1 MRICIEVYFQKP
13 SSFLSIP
20 WGMTV
25 RPTVTPAMRSEI
37 ASLRLYWGNQV
48 MIGSADFIVEI
59 MQSNNECDLLI
70 SYFKFNIITVYN
82 AFHIS
87 MLNLLPAE
95 LFLVNMVSS
104 NPFIRM
110 LSIQKYFMLIALL
123 DQKQISIL

>member
-1 MRICIEVYFQKP
+1 
-13 SSFLSIP
+13 
-20 WGMTV
+20 
-25 RPTVTPAMRSEI
+25 
-37 ASLRLYWGNQV
+37 

-70 SYFKFNIITVYN
+70 SYFKFNNITVYN